1 MASGRVVGTV
11 RDVTTQRRAVDRLRE
26 LDHQRGQLLERMLL
40 TEEEER
46 GRIARALHD
55 DTVQLMAA
63 LQLNLDRIER
73 MLGGEPPAATTLVS
87 RNPVGAARLRWN
99 ALATSCSSFVP
110 SGSTATG

>member
-1 MASGRVVGTV
+1 MASGRLIGTA

-63 LQLNLDRIER
+63 LQLNLDRIR
-73 MLGGEPPAATTLVS
+73 AD
-87 RNPVGAARLRWN
+87 ARW
-99 ALATSCSSFVP
+99 
-110 SGSTATG
+110 

>member
-1 MASGRVVGTV
+1 MIGTA

-63 LQLNLDRIER
+63 LQINLDRIQR
-73 MLGGEPPAATTLVS
+73 VLGGESPRPRPRWFRRLGWRCPTRWSAPAT
-87 RNPVGAARLRWN
+87 
-99 ALATSCSSFVP
+99 
-110 SGSTATG
+110 